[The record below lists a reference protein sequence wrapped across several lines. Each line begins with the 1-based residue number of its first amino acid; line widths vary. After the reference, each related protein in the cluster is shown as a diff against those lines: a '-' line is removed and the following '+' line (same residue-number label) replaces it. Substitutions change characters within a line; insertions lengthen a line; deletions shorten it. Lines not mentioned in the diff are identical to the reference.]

1 MKDYKNYLGHYIDT
15 LRELGMDIQ
24 NSKEELLDMIL
35 GLPGD
40 MLEEMLPECVVGT
53 MFDYMKSN
61 QVFSF
66 DTEAFNVGRMYADF
80 LEKVAAI
87 SHGELTFTQIEEIQ
101 EAEETIDSYGL
112 ECSMG
117 ICSLSFYCNG
127 KPYSGL
133 AEVYNDWFDTGV
145 LPFINQVIQEQDTGK
160 ALYCTGDG
168 AQNLIVFY
176 VSDDWA
182 ERFNEKAEWIELKKL

>member
-24 NSKEELLDMIL
+24 NSEEELLDMIL

-61 QVFSF
+61 QMFSF

-101 EAEETIDSYGL
+101 KAEKTIDSYG
-112 ECSMG
+112 
-117 ICSLSFYCNG
+117 
-127 KPYSGL
+127 
-133 AEVYNDWFDTGV
+133 FDTGV

-182 ERFNEKAEWIELKKL
+182 ERFNEKAEWIELKKP